1 MDSLIIYELGQLAN
15 MQKVFFSIVI
25 GSVTKSTPE
34 AAWFGNL

>member
-1 MDSLIIYELGQLAN
+1 MDSLIIYEFGAN
-15 MQKVFFSIVI
+15 MHRVSFSIVI